1 MSTTEIHRP
10 VSELPGWVPPVLRVL
25 RALDAFNRKLAGGVA
40 WLVPAMAI
48 LTFAIVVFRY
58 AFNLGWI
65 WLQELV
71 IYLHAAFLM
80 LAMGS
85 CYRADAHVRVDI
97 WFEKF
102 DARRR
107 AQVEFWGVLLLLFP
121 LCLLL
126 LFYGVPYVWSAW
138 LQLEGSAAA
147 GGLPLVF
154 VLKTLIVLMPLGLLI
169 EGAVRLARARLRMLG
184 VDPVAAG
191 LPASESPPASD
202 LANSAE
208 DRS

>member
-1 MSTTEIHRP
+1 MSTIQSNRP
-10 VSELPGWVPPVLRVL
+10 VSDLPGWVPAVLRILRVL
-25 RALDAFNRKLAGGVA
+25 DTCNAKLADGLA
-40 WLVPAMAI
+40 WLVPAMAV

-80 LAMGS
+80 LAMGAA
-85 CYRADAHVRVDI
+85 YRADAHVRVDI

-102 DARRR
+102 DERRR

-121 LCLLL
+121 LCFLMLL
-126 LFYGVPYVWSAW
+126 YGGPYVWNAW
-138 LQLEGSAAA
+138 AQLEGSAAA
-147 GGLPLVF
+147 GGLPLLF
-154 VLKTLIVLMPLGLLI
+154 VLKTLIVLMPMGLLI
-169 EGAVRLARARLRMLG
+169 EGCLRLARAWLRLLG
-184 VDPVAAG
+184 VDPVTAG
-191 LPASESPPASD
+191 LPASESLPASD
-202 LANSAE
+202 QAKSAE

>member
-1 MSTTEIHRP
+1 MSSTESNRP
-10 VSELPGWVPPVLRVL
+10 VSELPGWVAPVLRVL
-25 RALDAFNRKLAGGVA
+25 RVLDGVNARLAGGVA
-40 WLVPAMAI
+40 WLVPTMAV
-48 LTFAIVVFRY
+48 LTFAIVVLRY
-58 AFNLGWI
+58 AVNLGWI

-80 LAMGS
+80 LAMGAA
-85 CYRADAHVRVDI
+85 YRADAHVRVDI
-97 WFEKF
+97 WFEQF

-107 AQVEFWGVLLLLFP
+107 AQVEFWGVLVLLFP
-121 LCLLL
+121 LCLLML
-126 LFYGVPYVWSAW
+126 WYGVPYVMNAW

-154 VLKTLIVLMPLGLLI
+154 VLKTLIVLMPMGLLI

-191 LPASESPPASD
+191 LPD
-202 LANSAE
+202 SAE
-208 DRS
+208 DRA